1 MKGLLKITCGVIALP
16 FLCGILFVV
25 AYVVIVGITIPQLP
39 KWAQPS
45 VTQWLLDIPQDSD
58 NHNIPNWHDGNN
70 NDPTRAFSGT
80 WADYFGL
87 DGAIIGIP
95 IQGPFTK
102 WGQEYEKPL
111 LGCVYHDPH
120 YSDHTGIDFPVDVG
134 TPLYSVLSGKIVWAG
149 MNGPWGRLV
158 VIENED
164 YQVWLAHF
172 SEIHVEE
179 GMIVERGDVLGL
191 SGGDPSDPGSGN
203 SSGPHLHYGVKKR
216 EGENYWWVNPDQFFG
231 VDDVLAWGCS
241 G

>member
-70 NDPTRAFSGT
+70 SDPTRAFSGT
-80 WADYFGL
+80 WTDYFGP

-111 LGCVYHDPH
+111 LGCVYHDAH
-120 YSDHTGIDFPVDVG
+120 YSDHTGIDFPVDV
-134 TPLYSVLSGKIVWAG
+134 
-149 MNGPWGRLV
+149 
-158 VIENED
+158 
-164 YQVWLAHF
+164 
-172 SEIHVEE
+172 
-179 GMIVERGDVLGL
+179 
-191 SGGDPSDPGSGN
+191 GN

-231 VDDVLAWGCS
+231 TDDVLAWGCS